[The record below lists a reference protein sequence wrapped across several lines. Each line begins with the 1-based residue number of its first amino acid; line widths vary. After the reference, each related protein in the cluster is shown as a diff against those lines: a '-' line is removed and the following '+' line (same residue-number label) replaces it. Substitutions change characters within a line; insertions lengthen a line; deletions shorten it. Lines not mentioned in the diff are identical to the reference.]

1 MVKKGEIIASVGNS
15 GKVSTPQLHFE
26 VRDING
32 PLDPLKY
39 LP

>member
-1 MVKKGEIIASVGNS
+1 VKKGQVIASVGSS
-15 GKVSTPQLHFE
+15 GKVSIPQLHFE
-26 VRDING
+26 IRDISG